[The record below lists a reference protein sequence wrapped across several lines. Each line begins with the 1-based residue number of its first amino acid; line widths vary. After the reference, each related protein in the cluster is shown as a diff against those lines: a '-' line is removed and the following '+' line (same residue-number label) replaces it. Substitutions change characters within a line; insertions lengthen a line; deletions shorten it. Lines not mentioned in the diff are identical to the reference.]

1 MDLNIVL
8 YAQTVLDKLG
18 VSVAERH
25 KVTNNVL
32 KKCLVAYKGA
42 LEYEKNRCSSM
53 AEAIS
58 DLEAQHRELCSV
70 LGEKDALLEERMV
83 SSGNFKDF
91 FNRTCI
97 ASNLLFLSAVC

>member
-1 MDLNIVL
+1 
-8 YAQTVLDKLG
+8 
-18 VSVAERH
+18 
-25 KVTNNVL
+25 
-32 KKCLVAYKGA
+32 
-42 LEYEKNRCSSM
+42 M